1 MELRLCW
8 KKVIDATSIF
18 VSNVCVTGVC
28 KHLFYYRDT
37 TYIHLQKSNFCY
49 CLGPTA
55 KRVRVH
61 TVFSFFVYKWIK
73 RKTEIKLLHTVFRC
87 SCCQIKQNENQC
99 YIPFIVFHSNKQNTI
114 QRKAVLFPNPK
125 QTLM

>member
-1 MELRLCW
+1 MGLRLCW

-18 VSNVCVTGVC
+18 VSNVCVTGVS

-37 TYIHLQKSNFCY
+37 TYIRLTIIVIAWDLLQNGSVYIPSF
-49 CLGPTA
+49 P
-55 KRVRVH
+55 
-61 TVFSFFVYKWIK
+61 FSFYKWIK

-87 SCCQIKQNENQC
+87 SFCQIKQNENQC
-99 YIPFIVFHSNKQNTI
+99 YIPLIVFHSNKQNTI